1 VLNEVCDLHHP
12 LIFFVPSVSVPVGHE
27 DERKGIWTQSGCDE
41 GEEMPAFAR
50 ILLLYWPNY
59 SSCIVLVVNYENKY
73 CFYYFQIGSKT
84 VKQCIQFYYLWKK
97 VCPDEYK
104 RLRLIRRRQNADYG
118 SRTDVDYEDIKMD
131 DSHIPVII

>member
-1 VLNEVCDLHHP
+1 MLRQITMHSYAPVPIGYEV
-12 LIFFVPSVSVPVGHE
+12 
-27 DERKGIWTQSGCDE
+27 ERKGIWTQYECD
-41 GEEMPAFAR
+41 GEKKMPILAR

-59 SSCIVLVVNYENKY
+59 CSCTVLIVNYENKNY
-73 CFYYFQIGSKT
+73 FCYFQIGSKT

-104 RLRLIRRRQNADYG
+104 RLRLIRRRQNADYV

-131 DSHIPVII
+131 DSRTPVII